1 MTVEALPIIPATNK
15 LPEGIDADAFYDL
28 EPGPLGSYQ
37 MMITEADV
45 ERWARIHEDEA
56 PWRAEP
62 GTAPSAPPYI
72 GYYACMNALK
82 PIRYFGNT
90 GRPSYGPGGLSR
102 YWAEFHAPL
111 PLGAALQ
118 VTGRVADKY
127 TRRGTGY
134 TDWEVDI
141 THEGRLLQRNGRA
154 WASGIAP
161 DEVEKWPE
169 RPSRPRPPE
178 APEGAEVIGPL
189 TYVTSQEHVDDLEGP
204 GEDNTHTDVA
214 AAKEQGLRG
223 PRAQGEL
230 SFALLARVMTQR
242 FGAAFAN
249 AGTLDIRLI
258 GEVQASDTQKGYA
271 AVVESRPDGSGVCRV
286 WVENQDEQMVTV
298 GTATYGVV
306 SA

>member
-1 MTVEALPIIPATNK
+1 MTVDELPTIPATHK
-15 LPEGIDADAFYDL
+15 LPKGIDADAFFDL

-37 MMITEADV
+37 MTITEENV

-62 GTAPSAPPYI
+62 GVESAAPPYI
-72 GYYACMNALK
+72 GYYACMNVLE

-102 YWAEFHAPL
+102 YWAEFHGSL
-111 PLGAALQ
+111 PIDTALQ

-127 TRRGTGY
+127 TRRSIGY

-154 WASGIAP
+154 WATSISP
-161 DEVEKWPE
+161 DEQEKWPE
-169 RPSRPRPPE
+169 REGRPRPPE
-178 APEGAEVIGPL
+178 VPAEAEVFGPL

-204 GEDNTHTDVA
+204 GEHNTHTDVA
-214 AAKEQGLRG
+214 AAKAQGLRG

-230 SFALLARVMTQR
+230 SFALLARLMAQR
-242 FGAAFAN
+242 FGSSFAD
-249 AGTLDIRLI
+249 AGSLDIRLI
-258 GEVQASDTQKGYA
+258 GEVQAGDVQTGYG
-271 AVVESRPDGSGVCRV
+271 AVVESRADGSELCRV
-286 WVENQDEQMVTV
+286 WVENQDGQLVTV
-298 GTATYGVV
+298 GTATHAAQ
-306 SA
+306 SS

>member
-1 MTVEALPIIPATNK
+1 MTVEALPIIPATYK
-15 LPEGIDADAFYDL
+15 LPEGTDADAFFDL

-37 MMITEADV
+37 MTIAEADV
-45 ERWARIHEDEA
+45 ERWARIHEDKA

-62 GTAPSAPPYI
+62 GAEPAAPPYI
-72 GYYACMNALK
+72 GYYACMNALE

-127 TRRGTGY
+127 TRRGIGY

-154 WASGIAP
+154 WATSIP
-161 DEVEKWPE
+161 PEEQEKWPE
-169 RPSRPRPPE
+169 REGRPRPPD
-178 APEGAEVIGPL
+178 APADAEVFGPL
-189 TYVTSQEHVDDLEGP
+189 AYVTSQEHVDDLEGP
-204 GEDNTHTDVA
+204 GEHNTHTDVA
-214 AAKEQGLRG
+214 AAKAQGLRG

-230 SFALLARVMTQR
+230 SFALLSRLMTQR
-242 FGAAFAN
+242 FGASFAN
-249 AGTLDIRLI
+249 GGSLDIRLI
-258 GEVQASDTQKGYA
+258 GEVQAGDTQTGYG
-271 AVVESRPDGSGVCRV
+271 AVVESRADGSELCRV
-286 WVENQDEQMVTV
+286 WVENQDGQLVTV
-298 GTATYGVV
+298 GTATHVAA
-306 SA
+306 SS